1 MRRGATDIRV
11 AAEKID
17 HSTPDSGAA
26 KIPRPTVSGLVST
39 ELEMISG
46 HKKLFQ

>member
-11 AAEKID
+11 AADKID

>member
-11 AAEKID
+11 AADKID

-26 KIPRPTVSGLVST
+26 KIPRPTVNGLVST
-39 ELEMISG
+39 EFEMMSG